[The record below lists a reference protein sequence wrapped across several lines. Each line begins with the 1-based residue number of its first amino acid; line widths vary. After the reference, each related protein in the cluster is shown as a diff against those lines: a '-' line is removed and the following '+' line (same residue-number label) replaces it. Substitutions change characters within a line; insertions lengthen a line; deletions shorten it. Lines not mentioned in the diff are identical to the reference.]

1 MELMQKAIR
10 HKAVIE
16 SARKDAKE
24 MAERIR
30 QKEEHLESIQREQA
44 TTEKAFDYLD
54 ALVKTESERFM
65 HSFQTDIVKRS
76 CLIWKS

>member
-1 MELMQKAIR
+1 MEMELMQKAIR

-54 ALVKTESERFM
+54 ALVKTES
-65 HSFQTDIVKRS
+65 
-76 CLIWKS
+76 